1 MAKSPPGGAVPLVE
15 AQWSHRAFV
24 DAVEPAYALVKLTTA
39 RQLLKRGETADSYF
53 SPETEVITTS
63 TVEDTKLNL
72 ISWEHELEIVE
83 DFQPTYHIPADYS
96 TYQDQDP
103 ADRQANVEACL
114 EGTLWMARRVR
125 ERDLD
130 TTIIPLVK
138 GCTSEEW
145 AICYAVFDR
154 CAFEFPMVAV
164 FATQYFT
171 GGAGIRINELVEDVR
186 EIATKQHRAI
196 MLIGLLSP
204 NYLQRMPATV
214 CAGTGLNQWRQP
226 INPRKQTDEEM
237 RTIWEQVSDEVDEAL
252 SQSGATEDADPAM
265 HAEQEVA

>member
-1 MAKSPPGGAVPLVE
+1 MAKSPPSGAIPLIE
-15 AQWSHRAFV
+15 AQCSHREFI

-39 RQLLKRGETADSYF
+39 RQLLKREETAESYF
-53 SPETEVITTS
+53 PPETEMITTS

-72 ISWEHELEIVE
+72 ISWEQELAIVA

-96 TYQDQDP
+96 TYQEQDP

-114 EGTLWMARRVR
+114 EGTLWMARRVC
-125 ERDLD
+125 ERDLN
-130 TTIIPLVK
+130 TTVIPLVK

-145 AICYAVFDR
+145 ALSYAVFDR
-154 CAFEFPMVAV
+154 APVEFPMIAF

-196 MLIGLLSP
+196 MLIGLLSA
-204 NYLQRMPATV
+204 NYLERMPRAV
-214 CAGTGLNQWRQP
+214 RAGTGLNQWRQP
-226 INPRKQTDEEM
+226 ISPRKQTDEEM
-237 RTIWEQVSDEVDEAL
+237 YTIWKQVSDEVVEAL
-252 SQSGATEDADPAM
+252 GQPGATEYVDPAM
-265 HAEQEVA
+265 PAEQEVV